1 MRTAFFVLRALVCA
15 ALASS
20 ALVSCKHA
28 YNETDFSI
36 ALAKHH
42 SNLRWGRIENAALMV
57 DPKLRAAFVAEW
69 IGRQKTIELQEVEV
83 AGMTTSEDGD
93 VADVMLRIVYVEKD
107 SMSVREVV
115 VPEQWRRT
123 SDGWLAV
130 KPATLEVRAPEA
142 ELEPAPP
149 TDG

>member
-1 MRTAFFVLRALVCA
+1 MRPALLLVCA
-15 ALASS
+15 TLAVS
-20 ALVSCKHA
+20 ALSSCKHA

-57 DPKLRAAFVAEW
+57 DPQLRAAFVAEW
-69 IGRQKTIELQEVEV
+69 IGRQRSIELQEVEV

-142 ELEPAPP
+142 MPDAAPP
-149 TDG
+149 AGG